1 MAALLILSKNT
12 VYQEAPN
19 TTGLRALNQSEGIIM
34 QLEDALECTVTR
46 KEAIAEIMKHGVPI
60 EDFFDE
66 VGYREEYQGSDVLH
80 WLGY

>member
-1 MAALLILSKNT
+1 
-12 VYQEAPN
+12 
-19 TTGLRALNQSEGIIM
+19 M

-46 KEAIAEIMKHGVPI
+46 KEAIAEIKKHGVPI

-66 VGYREEYQGSDVLH
+66 VGDREEYHGSDVLY

>member
-1 MAALLILSKNT
+1 
-12 VYQEAPN
+12 
-19 TTGLRALNQSEGIIM
+19 M